1 MREQDKVKEV
11 EGDAKANTVKAAIER
26 QAAQQTTQKLQQEL
40 EQLRKQSNGKQRI
53 ASKGGSVRQ
62 QAGRELLEA
71 QTKMQQYR
79 DRGESQRLELCNV
92 KEQLKREVARA
103 VSAEKALAKALQQE
117 GKLKDAAIGGV
128 KQNSKAQLERRGAE
142 RKAEQLTAEVRRL
155 VEKNQE
161 LHKILAEKEKELA
174 GPAAI
179 QQRKKRFVG
188 VKRTAG
194 YVPEVADDTDAV
206 GEREEGEVA
215 DDTDAVGEREEE
227 EVAEATGL
235 AAVKAAAHSDDDSD
249 DGIDDDDSEDA
260 G

>member
-1 MREQDKVKEV
+1 M
-11 EGDAKANTVKAAIER
+11 
-26 QAAQQTTQKLQQEL
+26 
-40 EQLRKQSNGKQRI
+40 
-53 ASKGGSVRQ
+53 RQ

-142 RKAEQLTAEVRRL
+142 MKAEQLTAEVRRL

-174 GPAAI
+174 GLAAI

-206 GEREEGEVA
+206 GEREEEEVA

>member
-142 RKAEQLTAEVRRL
+142 MKAEQLTAEVRRL

-174 GPAAI
+174 GLAAI

-194 YVPEVADDTDAV
+194 YVP
-206 GEREEGEVA
+206 EVA